1 MAEKGPR
8 PHLYGQLPARKGALP
23 PCSLFASHALQECLS
38 CTDCL
43 NSKRISDLLV
53 GVKHDANSGADSSEW
68 EVLGELGAD
77 ESRLAVGGGDLA
89 PDALVVEAGFGVLGL
104 VDELNTLAVVP
115 SGTSAVLD
123 TLDVEEG
130 GIVLLAALSP
140 LESHEDGLGVKS
152 DGLTGLLRF

>member
-1 MAEKGPR
+1 MLVWVEHDSKA
-8 PHLYGQLPARKGALP
+8 
-23 PCSLFASHALQECLS
+23 ASHGPWWQ
-38 CTDCL
+38 
-43 NSKRISDLLV
+43 
-53 GVKHDANSGADSSEW
+53 
-68 EVLGELGAD
+68 VLGEG
-77 ESRLAVGGGDLA
+77 SSHYSVVSVVCNNLA

-152 DGLTGLLRF
+152 TRNQVNQQIGSTYLTGSRVCLDFDFVSMSTFNLIFM

>member
-1 MAEKGPR
+1 M
-8 PHLYGQLPARKGALP
+8 
-23 PCSLFASHALQECLS
+23 
-38 CTDCL
+38 
-43 NSKRISDLLV
+43 LV
-53 GVKHDANSGADSSEW
+53 GVKHDANSGADSSGW

-152 DGLTGLLRF
+152 ARNQVNQQIGSTYLTGSRVCLDFDFVSMSTFNLIFMY